1 MATPNSSP
9 AQPDLGT
16 EVFIEQVLRRINVY
30 ARHPAQR
37 LCGHRFLVA
46 KDARTNRGYFVT
58 EGNFGRNEFK
68 AAMAEAQAA
77 GLDASVIYVYGRTAT
92 YSGRGIHF
100 VKLDEIDV
108 TP

>member
-1 MATPNSSP
+1 MATRHSSP
-9 AQPDLGT
+9 AQPDLSRDKL
-16 EVFIEQVLRRINVY
+16 IEDVLLWINAY

-37 LCGHRFLVA
+37 LCGHHLLAA

-58 EGNFGRNEFK
+58 AGNFGRAEFK
-68 AAMAEAQAA
+68 LAMDEAQAA
-77 GLDASVIYVYGRTAT
+77 GLDASMIYVYGRTAT

>member
-1 MATPNSSP
+1 MDT
-9 AQPDLGT
+9 L
-16 EVFIEQVLRRINVY
+16 IERALRWINAY
-30 ARHPAQR
+30 ARHPAER
-37 LCGHRFLVA
+37 LQGHRFLVA

-58 EGNFGRNEFK
+58 DGNFGRADFK
-68 AAMAEAQAA
+68 VAMDEAQAA

-92 YSGRGIHF
+92 YSGRGIRF

>member
-1 MATPNSSP
+1 MATLNSSP
-9 AQPDLGT
+9 AQPDLRT
-16 EVFIEQVLRRINVY
+16 DALIEQVLLRIDAY

-46 KDARTNRGYFVT
+46 KNARTKRGYFVT
-58 EGNFGRNEFK
+58 EGNFGRAEFK
-68 AAMAEAQAA
+68 VAMAEAQAA

-100 VKLDEIDV
+100 VKLDEVDV